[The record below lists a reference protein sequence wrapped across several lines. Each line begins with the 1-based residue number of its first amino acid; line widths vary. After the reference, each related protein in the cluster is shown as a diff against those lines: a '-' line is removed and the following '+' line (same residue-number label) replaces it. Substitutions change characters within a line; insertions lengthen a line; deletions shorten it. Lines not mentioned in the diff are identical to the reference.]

1 MAKGFTL
8 IEMLLVVSLIGII
21 AALATPGAQR
31 LSAHYQL
38 ALEQQGL
45 FQFLRYGQIKAQNS
59 NEIWFLL
66 IQRKADKSQW
76 CVSLQIKD
84 DTLCDCFAPQHCPAH
99 TQAQFY
105 YPQFEQTRI
114 VSKKY
119 YPREIS
125 RINGIRDTFSSAC
138 FVLQA
143 GKVRSIFS
151 LFNVGSLRIKDNQ
164 SLSACVYDN

>member
-1 MAKGFTL
+1 MARGFTVM
-8 IEMLLVVSLIGII
+8 EMLLTVAIISLITM
-21 AALATPGAQR
+21 LATPAVQR
-31 LSAHYQL
+31 LSAQY
-38 ALEQQGL
+38 ALTMEQQGL

-59 NEIWFLL
+59 NEIWFIL
-66 IQRKADKSQW
+66 IQRKADKAQW
-76 CVSLQIKD
+76 CVSMQKKD
-84 DTLCDCFAPQHCPAH
+84 NTLCDCFAPEHCPAH

-105 YPQFEQTRI
+105 YPHFAQTSI